1 MNKAGLHFENSNL
14 DKYDIYRNKHA
25 DEKDS
30 GKHKFVC
37 SITILPVTGIS
48 GNAHEGLKISFED
61 SYDDYDDD
69 SFNVTVTEH
78 SSRDKVNSN
87 ESLSKFNE
95 KKLKNIN
102 RVITA
107 QRNVN
112 SLQDE
117 FDFLK
122 ETVTCEVGIPKVGLI
137 TESKLNNSFP
147 TAQLQTKQFILFMHL
162 TNGTQFLN
170 VTSLSLASTH
180 LAAPSAPAPV
190 IVILPFT
197 SMYASE

>member
-69 SFNVTVTEH
+69 
-78 SSRDKVNSN
+78 
-87 ESLSKFNE
+87 
-95 KKLKNIN
+95 
-102 RVITA
+102 
-107 QRNVN
+107 
-112 SLQDE
+112 
-117 FDFLK
+117 
-122 ETVTCEVGIPKVGLI
+122 P
-137 TESKLNNSFP
+137 
-147 TAQLQTKQFILFMHL
+147 
-162 TNGTQFLN
+162 
-170 VTSLSLASTH
+170 ST
-180 LAAPSAPAPV
+180 L
-190 IVILPFT
+190 L
-197 SMYASE
+197 